1 MNAAIKRIVMNTTKR
16 SRLPVIIAGAL
27 GVAAALTM
35 GASAASP
42 RFYEDDPIW
51 QERDTEDASGMK
63 PLEVDLIV
71 DLTTNLLAR
80 SAAGDARAQNVN
92 TLGEVPDSS
101 WFTNRA
107 GRRPLTP
114 EDVFIGPDTTPGPEP
129 GRWTVTSSKSDGV
142 TPGFTIKD
150 TRGQL
155 WFLKFDPPGY
165 RGMATGTEV
174 AVTKLMWDVGLDV
187 PVNNAPQIRRASLD
201 SAIGARFRP
210 REGGGL
216 GG

>member
-1 MNAAIKRIVMNTTKR
+1 MNTTNR
-16 SRLPVIIAGAL
+16 SRLASVVAVAL

-92 TLGEVPDSS
+92 TLGEVPDSC

-114 EDVFIGPDTTPGPEP
+114 EEVFIGPDTTPGPEP
-129 GRWTVTSSKSDGV
+129 GTWTVTSSKSDGV
-142 TPGFTIKD
+142 TPDHVVEKLFEMVREPIK
-150 TRGQL
+150 
-155 WFLKFDPPGY
+155 
-165 RGMATGTEV
+165 V
-174 AVTKLMWDVGLDV
+174 
-187 PVNNAPQIRRASLD
+187 
-201 SAIGARFRP
+201 
-210 REGGGL
+210 
-216 GG
+216 